1 MHDLTAAAST
11 PAELYR
17 AASRG
22 AARPGYDGV
31 SIGIH
36 VPVKQLAEGPE
47 LDIAPTRNAV
57 LGSVRCL
64 HTRVRPARRPL
75 AHPQHITATPRIG
88 DIAAQRPCSPIS
100 NMATSNEIR

>member
-1 MHDLTAAAST
+1 VHDLTAAAST

-36 VPVKQLAEGPE
+36 VPVKQLAE
-47 LDIAPTRNAV
+47 
-57 LGSVRCL
+57 GSVRCL

>member
-1 MHDLTAAAST
+1 VHDLTAAAST

-36 VPVKQLAEGPE
+36 VPVKQLTEGPE
-47 LDIAPTRNAV
+47 LDTAPTRNAV

-75 AHPQHITATPRIG
+75 AHPPAHHRHPQDRRHRR
-88 DIAAQRPCSPIS
+88 AAPVLTHFEYGYIK
-100 NMATSNEIR
+100 